1 MYKAV
6 MDIKEE
12 GREEGQLLMLANLA
26 EKKIITIE
34 QAAKE
39 AGMSVNEFLEK
50 MTISRGE
57 DQPA

>member
-1 MYKAV
+1 MCKAV